1 MQLLMQG
8 SELKIE
14 NLIRNSLESVDPY
27 PAHVLYMSSKGNLEY
42 LEISIE
48 NLGFSPQKSL
58 ILEFLA
64 VLTNQSSTLKEIGE
78 KLGVYEESI
87 EIFEALFSFIMTV
100 TKYNLQIKPKIMS
113 EMKDEKSKKE
123 MKILYKEVIDL
134 IRNSLYKSI
143 LIMVRSGAVDE
154 RKTGIKKRIAAVKN
168 LVNSL
173 IQNFG
178 GDKDEDP
185 LVHANVNSELSKE
198 EIHEICQERAE
209 QVRVIHFTSLLFE
222 NWAIQSTYILLLN
235 KLRFN
240 EISHI

>member
-27 PAHVLYMSSKGNLEY
+27 PAQVLYMSSKGNLEY

-58 ILEFLA
+58 ILKFLA

-123 MKILYKEVIDL
+123 IKILYKEVIDL

-154 RKTGIKKRIAAVKN
+154 RKQASRRESQ
-168 LVNSL
+168 L
-173 IQNFG
+173 
-178 GDKDEDP
+178 
-185 LVHANVNSELSKE
+185 
-198 EIHEICQERAE
+198 
-209 QVRVIHFTSLLFE
+209 
-222 NWAIQSTYILLLN
+222 
-235 KLRFN
+235 
-240 EISHI
+240 

>member
-1 MQLLMQG
+1 M
-8 SELKIE
+8 I
-14 NLIRNSLESVDPY
+14 
-27 PAHVLYMSSKGNLEY
+27 
-42 LEISIE
+42 
-48 NLGFSPQKSL
+48 
-58 ILEFLA
+58 
-64 VLTNQSSTLKEIGE
+64 
-78 KLGVYEESI
+78 
-87 EIFEALFSFIMTV
+87 
-100 TKYNLQIKPKIMS
+100 
-113 EMKDEKSKKE
+113 EMKDKNNMKE

-209 QVRVIHFTSLLFE
+209 
-222 NWAIQSTYILLLN
+222 
-235 KLRFN
+235 
-240 EISHI
+240 